1 MEKERFNIVV
11 GDQPKADITVRE
23 TNVLNEL
30 KVMPPVKINLSGTIE
45 SVFEFLNKRLSEVD
59 QINQKRCHI
68 LVDRENISITLITT
82 EHEFYQQGQ
91 VKGTLELH
99 PKFEE
104 FGINTGKVWAPS
116 ELGMYFKMNR
126 AFFESKDDNMKLVT
140 DLMNFKASVDNK
152 IERSM
157 KENGDRKD
165 NFAQIVNSN
174 LPKSFKLIIPI
185 FKARQPEIIEVET
198 FAQINGRDVA
208 FTLLS
213 PGAQETLEN
222 IRDNEVDS
230 QLKKIRELAPDI
242 AIIEQ

>member
-1 MEKERFNIVV
+1 MEKALGKEYPLEERIQFLKDNCDKI
-11 GDQPKADITVRE
+11 E
-23 TNVLNEL
+23 T
-30 KVMPPVKINLSGTIE
+30 KSYM
-45 SVFEFLNKRLSEVD
+45 KRFTQDEILQKKEELSETSI
-59 QINQKRCHI
+59 QIN
-68 LVDRENISITLITT
+68 D
-82 EHEFYQQGQ
+82 
-91 VKGTLELH
+91 
-99 PKFEE
+99 
-104 FGINTGKVWAPS
+104 WAPS

-174 LPKSFKLIIPI
+174 LPKSFKLKIPI

-222 IRDNEVDS
+222 IRDNEVDL